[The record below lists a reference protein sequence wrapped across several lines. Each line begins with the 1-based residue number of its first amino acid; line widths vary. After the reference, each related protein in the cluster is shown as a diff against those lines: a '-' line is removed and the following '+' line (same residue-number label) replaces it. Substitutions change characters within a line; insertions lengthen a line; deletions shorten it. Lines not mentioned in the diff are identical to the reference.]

1 MLRHIVFVTGHVLGL
16 RPAAI
21 AQDKPAA
28 TARPWDVK
36 QARGKTREIDF
47 TTTEG
52 TWMSVDLAPD
62 QSWVVFDLLGHI
74 YRMPVAGGEAT
85 VLTQS
90 SGVAVN
96 YQPRLSPDGKLIA
109 FISDRLGQNNLWVMN
124 ADGSNPRAVYTDN
137 VTRAAQPAWS
147 PDGQYVYVQRP
158 GSFQAGQLDPGGIW
172 MYHKDGGA
180 GVELI
185 SAKTQREA
193 AWPSPSADGR
203 YLYFQISTGAMGVE
217 GFGGRIDALAG
228 ATQVRRLDLRTGEI
242 AAISSGEHSQQ
253 VQTSSGGMVAPE
265 VSPDGKWLA
274 FGRRIPDG
282 TVSWKRHTFGP
293 RTALWLRNL
302 ENGQERLALDPIE
315 LDMVE
320 TFKVTRP
327 LPGYAWSR
335 DGRSIVIAR
344 GGKLVRLEVAS
355 GAVTPLP
362 FTAKVHRT
370 ISEQAN
376 TQGRLTDDPFSIRF
390 ARWQTASP
398 DGKTLAFQTLGR
410 IWLMGLPGGSPK
422 RLTSN
427 DFTPFEF
434 APAWSPDGQWLA
446 FTSWDDSLGG
456 HLWKVRA
463 GGGAPER
470 LTRAA
475 GEYVHPA
482 WSPDGSDLV
491 VARGSGETGHGRGL
505 VWDPWFDL
513 VRVPAAGGVAT
524 HVVKVVG
531 SADGSSGAAF
541 NSIRSQIVRP
551 TWLADGR
558 IYYPQMMSAPTGSET
573 TLYSIRPDGLDRRA
587 HLTFPYA
594 DEIAPSPDG
603 RWVTFQESDNVYLA
617 PLPKGGTGG
626 TPVRIDHAS
635 SKLPVTKLSTTG
647 GLFPRWR
654 DTATV
659 EFGSGNHYYAYHPA
673 TKKTDTADIVLKA
686 PRDIPS
692 GTVAFTDARIVTLAN
707 RRVIN
712 SGTLVVTGSR
722 ISCVGQCSVPADARV
737 INASGKTI
745 IPGFIDVHS
754 HNYREHRGIIPQHN
768 YEGAVFLA
776 YGITSTMDP
785 SMWSQN
791 LFPTAEMVDAG
802 VIVGPR
808 VFTTGDPLYAGDGL
822 RQEDFTSYEAAEAGI
837 RKLAGW
843 GAVSLKQY
851 LQPRREQRQW
861 VSDIARKLGLQ
872 VTSENDDLEYTLGL
886 IMDGQTG
893 FEHPLSYLPLYGD
906 ATTFLGKAH
915 ATYSPTFM
923 VGGAGPWNEEYW
935 YSQSET
941 WKDPKARRWMP
952 WLQQIPQSRRR
963 MIRPA
968 TDYSFPFMAQSLA
981 DLIAAGGYG
990 AIGAH
995 GQHNGPGSH
1004 WEVWMAASALG
1015 PMGALEVA
1023 SLHGARFI
1031 GREQDLGSLELGK
1044 LADFMVLNSNPLV
1057 DIKNTLDIQYVTK
1070 GGVVYQGDTLD
1081 EVWPRSRK
1089 YGNYFWVNP
1098 DALRSDDRPLR

>member
-1 MLRHIVFVTGHVLGL
+1 MPRHILALALLVLAPTAVA
-16 RPAAI
+16 R
-21 AQDKPAA
+21 AQDKPDPAKPA
-28 TARPWDVK
+28 WDVTL
-36 QARGKTREIDF
+36 ARGKTRDIDF

-52 TWMSVDLAPD
+52 TWMSVDQSPD
-62 QSWVVFDLLGHI
+62 QSWLVFDLLGHI
-74 YRMPVAGGEAT
+74 YRMPAAGGEAT

-109 FISDRLGQNNLWVMN
+109 FISDRGNQANLWVMN
-124 ADGSNPRAVYTDN
+124 TDGSNPKAVYTDPSAQ
-137 VTRAAQPAWS
+137 AAQPAWS
-147 PDGQYVYVQRP
+147 PDGQYIYIHRP
-158 GSFQAGQLDPGGIW
+158 GSRDGPGGIW

-180 GVELI
+180 GVEVV
-185 SAKTQREA
+185 SGKTQPGA

-203 YLYFQISTGAMGVE
+203 FLYFQISTNVMGVA
-217 GFGGRIDALAG
+217 GFGGRVDALGG
-228 ATQVRRLDLRTGEI
+228 ARQVRRIDLKTGQI

-253 VQTSSGGMVAPE
+253 VQTANGGMVGPE

-282 TVSWKRHTFGP
+282 TISWKGHKYGP

-315 LDMVE
+315 LDLQE
-320 TFKVTRP
+320 TFKVSRD
-327 LPGYAWSR
+327 LPGYSWSR
-335 DGRSIVIAR
+335 DGRSIVIAQ
-344 GGKLVRLEVAS
+344 GGKLVRLDVAS
-355 GAVTPLP
+355 GTVKPIP

-376 TQGRLTDDPFSIRF
+376 TQGRLTDDPFNVKF

-398 DGKTLAFQTLGR
+398 DGKTLAFQALGR
-410 IWLMGLPGGSPK
+410 IWLMSVPNGTPK
-422 RLTSN
+422 RLTGAG
-427 DFTPFEF
+427 FKPFEF

-456 HLWKVRA
+456 HLWKVRPS
-463 GGGAPER
+463 GGAPTQ

-475 GEYVHPA
+475 GEYTHPA
-482 WSPDGSDLV
+482 WSPDGSELV

-513 VRVPAAGGVAT
+513 VRVPAAGGAAT
-524 HVVKVVG
+524 QVVKVTA

-541 NSIRSQIVRP
+541 TSIRAQIVHP

-558 IYYPQMMSAPTGSET
+558 IYYPEIQAGSDDSSAT
-573 TLYSIRPDGLDRRA
+573 TLYSVRPDGLDRQA
-587 HLTFPYA
+587 HLSFPYA
-594 DEIAPSPDG
+594 DEASPSPDG
-603 RWVTFQESDNVYLA
+603 KWVTFQESDNVYVA
-617 PLPKGGTGG
+617 PLPSGGTGG
-626 TPVRIDHAS
+626 TAVRIDHNH

-654 DTATV
+654 DAGTV
-659 EFGSGNHYYAYHPA
+659 EFGSGDRYYAWHQA
-673 TKKTDTADIVLKA
+673 TQKTDTVAIMLTT

-692 GTVAFTDARIVTLAN
+692 GTVAFTNARIVTLAN
-707 RRVIN
+707 RQVIN

-722 ISCVGQCSVPADARV
+722 IACVGSCAVPAGAHV
-737 INASGKTI
+737 INAGGKTI

-791 LFPTAEMVDAG
+791 LFPTGEMVDAG
-802 VIVGPR
+802 TIVGPR

-822 RQEDFTSYEAAEAGI
+822 RQENFTSYEMAENGI
-837 RKLAGW
+837 RKLQNW

-851 LQPRREQRQW
+851 LQPRRDQRQW
-861 VSDIARKLGLQ
+861 VSDIARKVGLQ
-872 VTSENDDLEYTLGL
+872 VTSENDDLEYTLGM

-941 WKDPKARRWMP
+941 WKDPKRRRWMP
-952 WLQQIPQSRRR
+952 YLQSIPQARRR
-963 MIRPA
+963 MIRPE
-968 TDYSFPFMAQSLA
+968 TDYSFPFIAQSLA
-981 DLIAAGGYG
+981 DLVAAGGYG

-995 GQHNGPGSH
+995 GQNNGPGSH
-1004 WEVWMAASALG
+1004 WEVWMAASAMG

-1031 GREQDLGSLELGK
+1031 GREKDLGSLEKGK

-1057 DIKNTLDIQYVTK
+1057 NIRNTMDIQYVTK

-1081 EVWPRSRK
+1081 EVWPRQRK
-1089 YGNYFWVNP
+1089 YGDYFWVNP
-1098 DALRSDDRPLR
+1098 DALKIDDKPLR